1 MSNSSLQPN
10 PVPES
15 GQPQRTNPL
24 LWGAL
29 LLVAGGLILLQ
40 NLGIFNGIAA
50 FIWPLAFAAGG
61 LAFGSVYA
69 GNPREHW
76 WAVIPAFAL
85 FGLSGTIMIS
95 EFGPEQLGFLAG
107 SAFLGALGLAFWVIY
122 FTQRDYWWAMIP
134 GGVLLTLS
142 AVAAT
147 SGIATL
153 SALVDPGSVF
163 FFGLGATF
171 LLVALSSVDEGH
183 SRWWAYIPAG
193 VMLLLGFVVFSQS
206 VAQFASMAWFWPVV
220 LMSAGALL
228 LLRALSAKRA

>member
-1 MSNSSLQPN
+1 MSNEFLQPN
-10 PVPES
+10 PLPES

-29 LLVAGGLILLQ
+29 LVVAGGLILMQ
-40 NLGIFNGIAA
+40 NLGLFEGIAR

-61 LAFGSVYA
+61 LAFGSVYVS
-69 GNPREHW
+69 NPREHW

-95 EFGPEQLGFLAG
+95 EFGPQRLSFLAG

-122 FTQRDYWWAMIP
+122 FTRRDYWWAMIP
-134 GGVLLTLS
+134 GGTLLSLS
-142 AVAAT
+142 AVAAV
-147 SGIATL
+147 SGIHSL
-153 SALVDPGSVF
+153 STVVDPGSVLF
-163 FFGLGATF
+163 LGIGATF

-193 VMLLLGFVVFSQS
+193 VMLLLGFVVFSQR
-206 VAQFASMAWFWPVV
+206 MAMFTMMNWFWPVV
-220 LMSAGALL
+220 LMGAGLLL
-228 LLRALSAKRA
+228 LLRALGNKRG